1 VTAMTS
7 PNRCRRLVSG
17 TMLTLPHPDPGIPD
31 TRGPI
36 RYLWWLV
43 ARQAW
48 RCARGGL
55 WGSMWM
61 VGLMLPP
68 LFISRAI
75 DEGLRPGDMTSLLGW
90 SMAIVAVGGLN
101 AAVGVLRHR
110 TMTFV
115 RLDASCRTVA
125 VVTRHA
131 VRVGAALPN
140 RVSTGEAV
148 SVGTTDISQIAMVL
162 TMVGPGVG
170 AVIAY
175 GVVGFLTFTISPLL
189 AMVVLIGVPVVTFL
203 VGPLLTRLQRTE
215 AAYRGHQGIL
225 TAQAG
230 DIVSGLRVLRGIG
243 GETLFLDRY
252 RGRSS
257 TLRDEG
263 YQVGRISSWIMALAG
278 GIPVILLAAVTWLGA
293 RMVAQDIIS
302 VGELVAVYGYC
313 LVLVVPVGFLIEA
326 GHDLTRGRVAA
337 RRVINILNL
346 RPDITD
352 STDPVPGPDAPADL
366 TDPVSGL
373 ELTATELTAVAATDP
388 ADAQA
393 IANRLGRFVDS
404 EATLGNIKL
413 RDMHL
418 DEVRRRVQVCENE
431 AHLFSGSLKDVLDP
445 WRDATADQ
453 LSQCVHTASADDVVD
468 GLPDGLESSVGT
480 QARMLSGGQRQRVRL
495 ARALLPDPEVLILLE
510 ATSAVDSP
518 TEAVIADR
526 LRTHRLGR
534 TTMVASTSPLLLDRA
549 DRVAFVDGGNVIAT
563 GTHAYLLVTQPAYRA
578 LVDRALDDE
587 SPTEVVA

>member
-1 VTAMTS
+1 
-7 PNRCRRLVSG
+7 
-17 TMLTLPHPDPGIPD
+17 MLTLPHPDPGTPD
-31 TRGPI
+31 SRGPI

-43 ARQAW
+43 ARQPW

-55 WGSMWM
+55 WGSLWM

-75 DEGLRPGDMTSLLGW
+75 DDGLRPGDTGTLLAW
-90 SMAIVAVGGLN
+90 SAAIVAVGGVN

-131 VRVGAALPN
+131 ARLGAALPK

-148 SVGTTDISQIAMVL
+148 SIGTTDISQIAMVL

-175 GVVGFLTFTISPLL
+175 AVVGFLTFAISPLL
-189 AMVVLIGVPVVTFL
+189 ALVVLIGVPVVTFL
-203 VGPLLTRLQRTE
+203 VGPLLTRLQRSE
-215 AAYRGHQGIL
+215 SAYREQQGRL

-243 GETLFLDRY
+243 GETLFLNRY
-252 RGRSS
+252 RDRSRL
-257 TLRDEG
+257 LRDEG
-263 YQVGRISSWIMALAG
+263 YRVGRISSWIMALAA
-278 GIPVILLAAVTWLGA
+278 GIPVILLATVTWLGA
-293 RMVAQDIIS
+293 QMVAQDLIS
-302 VGELVAVYGYC
+302 VGDLVAVYGYC

-337 RRVINILNL
+337 RRVIAILNL
-346 RPDITD
+346 EPDIT
-352 STDPVPGPDAPADL
+352 GPAAPAPAFTGPTDL
-366 TDPVSGL
+366 TDPTSGL
-373 ELTATELTAVAATDP
+373 EIAAGKLTAVAATDP
-388 ADAQA
+388 SHALA
-393 IANRLGRFVDS
+393 IADRLGRFVDS
-404 EATLGNIKL
+404 DATIG
-413 RDMHL
+413 RTRL
-418 DEVRRRVQVCENE
+418 DAMPIEEVRRRIQVCDND
-431 AHLFSGSLKDVLDP
+431 AHLFSGSLRDVLDP
-445 WRDATADQ
+445 WHDATGDQ
-453 LSQCVHTASADDVVD
+453 LAHCVHTAAADDVVA
-468 GLPDGLESSVGT
+468 GLPDGLASNVGT

-526 LRTHRLGR
+526 LRTHRQGR
-534 TTMVASTSPLLLDRA
+534 TTVVASTSPLMLDRA
-549 DRVAFVDGGNVIAT
+549 DRVAFVDENGVIAT
-563 GTHAYLLVTQPAYRA
+563 GTHAYLLVTQPAYRS
-578 LVDRALDDE
+578 LVDRSLEDDE
-587 SPTEVVA
+587 PVTEVTA

>member
-1 VTAMTS
+1 
-7 PNRCRRLVSG
+7 
-17 TMLTLPHPDPGIPD
+17 
-31 TRGPI
+31 
-36 RYLWWLV
+36 
-43 ARQAW
+43 
-48 RCARGGL
+48 
-55 WGSMWM
+55 M